1 MSTPQFRFSTTC
13 ITSRSLFYTDH
24 IINLPT
30 FPFLSVIDN
39 CHHQRRVLYCWWA
52 PTASAVVAVVV
63 VSVVDA
69 TTSDSMF
76 ALCDAIGFL
85 FSITAFSCGGRG
97 GGGRQVPQGN
107 RSYLV
112 PRKCRAAVA
121 ATAEVSTFPRHTH
134 THIYTPYTVSPLLL
148 LLRLANGNSR
158 TEGEKLGMERMKGK
172 TVSQSVV
179 NY

>member
-1 MSTPQFRFSTTC
+1 M
-13 ITSRSLFYTDH
+13 
-24 IINLPT
+24 
-30 FPFLSVIDN
+30 
-39 CHHQRRVLYCWWA
+39 
-52 PTASAVVAVVV
+52 VAVVV

-97 GGGRQVPQGN
+97 GGGGQVPQGN

-134 THIYTPYTVSPLLL
+134 THTHLHTVHCLTVAAAAAAGQRQQSY
-148 LLRLANGNSR
+148 RGRKAGNGEN
-158 TEGEKLGMERMKGK
+158 EREN
-172 TVSQSVV
+172 SQSVSG
-179 NY
+179 